1 MNPNSG
7 TSTSAAA
14 PLSEGTSLPLQKSVI
29 SSQEIKDPL
38 STSSLRTSPA
48 SKSLDEDSAIALQ
61 PTLAPSDL
69 PAPPIM
75 LPGVPGELS
84 RSAASKLSS
93 DDPTVVPAPSAPL
106 PVAPSLSGQIVF
118 IDPTLPDYKKLVA
131 GTIAGIN
138 VVVLD
143 PNLDGIAQITQVLAQ
158 ATKVSAI
165 HIVSPGGA
173 GGFTIGAAQVSRYSL
188 NVYKNS
194 IQQWSNSFT
203 PDANVLLYGSNIG
216 AGAAGTAF
224 TKRFSEIAKAAVAA
238 SNDKT
243 GKGGDWVLEVNT
255 GEIATKIAFQASATS
270 AYTASYDLS

>member
-1 MNPNSG
+1 MNPNHG
-7 TSTSAAA
+7 ISTSAAA
-14 PLSEGTSLPLQKSVI
+14 PLTEGTSLPLQNPAI
-29 SSQEIKDPL
+29 ASQEIKDPL
-38 STSSLRTSPA
+38 STSSLRTSPS

-69 PAPPIM
+69 PAPPIL
-75 LPGVPGELS
+75 LPRAPGEPS
-84 RSAASKLSS
+84 ISAASKLSP
-93 DDPTVVPAPSAPL
+93 DDPTVIPAPGAPFPL
-106 PVAPSLSGQIVF
+106 APSLSGQIVF
-118 IDPTLPDYKKLVA
+118 IDPTLPGYEKLVA

-143 PNLDGIAQITQVLAQ
+143 PDRDGIAQITQVLAQ

-188 NVYKNS
+188 NIYKNS

-203 PDANVLLYGSNIG
+203 PDADILLYGSNIG

-224 TKRFSEIAKAAVAA
+224 TKKFSEIAKAAVAA

-255 GEIATKIAFQASATS
+255 GAIAPKLPFK
-270 AYTASYDLS
+270 LL